1 MRFDEEWVL
10 IDKDGRRR
18 LHGVP
23 WMLCVLAVVASAIAP
38 AQASEAPRMAP
49 PPAWVIADA
58 VSDKVPGASGLRYAL
73 VSDQVDLTGAA
84 PQAYRRL
91 SYTVQRAKSLDE
103 AGQISI
109 DYQPQYQ
116 QLALNSL
123 EVWRD
128 GRRIDMR
135 TQAHYA
141 RLRRE
146 SGLEEGLIDGALT
159 LSITLP
165 DLRVGDR
172 VDYGVTI
179 TGSNPVFGKGYYDVF
194 DALRRTAGRAPGARA
209 VSRRDGIAVAGER
222 ARLQPQRQPRR
233 RRGDAGHCS
242 ARPARGAG
250 GKGHPGGC
258 RSVWPDRS
266 LHGRQLGNGG
276 GVGSAAVSA
285 RVQGRTRRRG
295 HGAEPAAA

>member
-1 MRFDEEWVL
+1 MF
-10 IDKDGRRR
+10 
-18 LHGVP
+18 
-23 WMLCVLAVVASAIAP
+23 WMSCVLAVVASVIAP
-38 AQASEAPRMAP
+38 ARASEAPRMAP
-49 PPAWVIADA
+49 PPDWVIADA
-58 VSDKVPGASGLRYAL
+58 VPDKVPGASGLRYEL

-128 GRRIDMR
+128 GKRIDMR
-135 TQAHYA
+135 KQAHYA

-146 SGLEEGLIDGALT
+146 SGLEDGLIDGALT

-194 DALRRTAGRAPGARA
+194 DARYGVPL
-209 VSRRDGIAVAGER
+209 GER
-222 ARLQPQRQPRR
+222 RVRVRHPAGMGLQWR
-233 RRGDAGHCS
+233 
-242 ARPARGAG
+242 
-250 GKGHPGGC
+250 
-258 RSVWPDRS
+258 
-266 LHGRQLGNGG
+266 
-276 GVGSAAVSA
+276 
-285 RVQGRTRRRG
+285 
-295 HGAEPAAA
+295 